1 MSQIN
6 TYYSD
11 LLSEKDHNVNKRQF
25 THISSHFTV
34 HRCYV
39 TNVCTVCLF
48 TFSFQNR
55 RKTVCLHSLVFRM
68 NYF

>member
-25 THISSHFTV
+25 THISLCIGV
-34 HRCYV
+34 MLPMYV
-39 TNVCTVCLF
+39 Q
-48 TFSFQNR
+48 S
-55 RKTVCLHSLVFRM
+55 VCLHFHFKTEEKQFVYIVWFLE
-68 NYF
+68 